1 MANGEGSGLDAGSG
15 AAVGRGLEANG
26 EGRGPVVGLLANG
39 EGRGLDAVGAAVLA
53 NGDGS
58 GFVVGLLA
66 NGEGSGLDGAVLAN
80 GDGSALPP
88 AGAIFEN
95 GEGIAVDAKFI
106 LSKIEGIF
114 YSIYIFLICYTVVPV
129 AFGLP
134 TGLEPLF
141 GLLSANN
148 ESSKS
153 FFLFSPIDPLI
164 SS

>member
-15 AAVGRGLEANG
+15 AAVGRGLE
-26 EGRGPVVGLLANG
+26 ANG

-66 NGEGSGLDGAVLAN
+66 NGEGSGLDAAVLAN

-95 GEGIAVDAKFI
+95 GEGIAVDPKFI

-114 YSIYIFLICYTVVPV
+114 YSIYTYISNLLYCCSSCFWPSNWFRTSFWSIIC
-129 AFGLP
+129 
-134 TGLEPLF
+134 
-141 GLLSANN
+141 
-148 ESSKS
+148 K
-153 FFLFSPIDPLI
+153 
-164 SS
+164 